1 MSPRVGFLLALGLI
15 AAACSGPTSDPVDDA
30 PAASPPSTTAAAVA
44 TTVVPATTASSTT
57 TTSPT
62 TTTTTTPSAPSA
74 DPMPGI
80 LAAPTERT
88 LWTGTIDG
96 DIGFTMWLAQNGDH
110 LFGELRYDTVGEP
123 IVIVG
128 WRRFE
133 GGFVVLHEFAPN
145 GRITGSLVF
154 EDHGDRLRPIEG
166 TWDDRTLVLDHVGV
180 ADEPYV
186 FDPLVR
192 EGEYLYRF
200 KPFDEGGGALC
211 CGPVGSLHVSWVDA
225 DSMVIEF
232 ENIRGAPSF
241 NLATIPPTEIPRIGH
256 QAIFDGGEV
265 GDGGRPD
272 CAFGITVYDGF
283 AFVDHIDERW
293 ECGFGNG
300 ASVEGIYLLADPERW
315 G

>member
-1 MSPRVGFLLALGLI
+1 MVRRAALVVIVGLV
-15 AAACSGPTSDPVDDA
+15 AAGCSGTTDDLVDDA
-30 PAASPPSTTAAAVA
+30 PAASPTSTSTSTTTASVAATTDTPSTT
-44 TTVVPATTASSTT
+44 TEG
-57 TTSPT
+57 PT
-62 TTTTTTPSAPSA
+62 TTVSASVPAPDSTP
-74 DPMPGI
+74 GV
-80 LAAPTERT
+80 LAAPTQRT

-96 DIGFTMWLAQNGDH
+96 EIGFTMWLAQNGDH

-123 IVIVG
+123 IVVVG
-128 WRRFE
+128 WRRF
-133 GGFVVLHEFAPN
+133 GAGFVVLHEFAPN

-154 EDHGDRLRPIEG
+154 EDHGDRVRPIEG
-166 TWDDRTLVLDHVGV
+166 TWDDRTLVLEHVGL
-180 ADEPYV
+180 ADEPYW

-241 NLATIPPTEIPRIGH
+241 NLATIPPTEIPRVGH
-256 QAIFDGGEV
+256 QAIFDGAEV
-265 GDGGRPD
+265 GDELRSD

-283 AFVDHIDERW
+283 AFVDHIDQRW
-293 ECGFGNG
+293 DCGFGMG
-300 ASVEGIYLLADPERW
+300 ASVEGVYLLTDPERW